1 MGAKRMEPSMLMSFL
16 PGTREMWVLK
26 LLDRD
31 KGDSS
36 VDWNLTSGEKL
47 NVKILMLYHIFTT
60 NLE

>member
-26 LLDRD
+26 LVDRD

-36 VDWNLTSGEKL
+36 AECN
-47 NVKILMLYHIFTT
+47 FTC
-60 NLE
+60 